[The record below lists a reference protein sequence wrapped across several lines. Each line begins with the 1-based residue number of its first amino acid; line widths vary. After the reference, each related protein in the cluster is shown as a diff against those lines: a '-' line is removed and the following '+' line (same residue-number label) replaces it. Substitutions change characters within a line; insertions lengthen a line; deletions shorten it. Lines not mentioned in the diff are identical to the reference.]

1 MAELRGLLVAGVALA
16 AATVAAVH
24 VGADSVD
31 AASAAS
37 VDGREGPAL
46 SIASDGDFFLPPRV
60 FVYSSGDTSGRSD
73 LGYNVGGGR
82 YFDRVEVRQRDESD
96 DRLEFAVA
104 DQPDKSKYQ
113 WCNGGNECS
122 HVEVGIVDDS
132 GALFLFADEASSST
146 DIAPG
151 GLGLDDWGYNPESG
165 EGAEL
170 ERYHA
175 VNDWPTQ
182 RVELSVEV
190 PERDLKIY
198 REILLQPAER
208 APDCADYPD
217 RDADRYSCLFLAER
231 LPSPRPSTPQSM
243 IDALPSLVQPKANY
257 RLVFAEEFDGT
268 PEEDGCKEGL
278 DNGMVTLSGGI
289 WNFDTDPCDNVDSN
303 GVPCQNIED
312 GHYYQAVTKIC
323 NSWLDSFSRFRYKY
337 GYLEIGYTLERDRH
351 TTAAWMNHA
360 MSVGDPHVQLKNKFP
375 RYDIP
380 INSYE
385 DVSRYLGTVINLY
398 EWLPTNDYQ
407 KSHQWINHL
416 IWAKSPTTKPRR
428 SNQLIAFCRSVHGS
442 NQLALYQPQ
451 NACTSSGE
459 VTLIRGIE
467 WTPGGYRNIAKVDGV
482 HDSPVVV
489 PMDKTAIVEWSAEQP
504 THQVIDDDGGRG
516 GFFEFLTEDDQDSIL
531 EKIGVS
537 HIPLDLVGDAW
548 GWPSLPQITAKLKID
563 YIRVFQPVDRYAGME
578 PVYQ

>member
-60 FVYSSGDTSGRSD
+60 FVYSSDDTSGRSD

-82 YFDRVEVRQRDESD
+82 YFDRVEVRRRDASD
-96 DRLEFAVA
+96 DKLEFAVEH
-104 DQPDKSKYQ
+104 QPDKSKYR
-113 WCNGGNECS
+113 WCYSSNECS

-132 GALFLFADEASSST
+132 GALFLFADEASSSI
-146 DIAPG
+146 DIGPG
-151 GLGLDDWGYNPESG
+151 GLGLDEWGPKPANRREDYYFVS
-165 EGAEL
+165 
-170 ERYHA
+170 
-175 VNDWPTQ
+175 DWPTQ
-182 RVELSVEV
+182 GVELSVEI

-217 RDADRYSCLFLAER
+217 RDADRYSCLFLAEQ
-231 LPSPRPSTPQSM
+231 LPSPPPSTPQSM

-257 RLVFAEEFDGT
+257 RLVFAEEFNGT
-268 PEEDGCKEGL
+268 PEANGCKEGL
-278 DNGMVTLSGGI
+278 DNGMVTLSGDI
-289 WNFDTDPCDNVDSN
+289 WNFDTNPCNNVDSN
-303 GVPCQNIED
+303 GVPCENVED
-312 GHYYQAVTKIC
+312 GSFYMAVTSVC
-323 NSWLDSFSRFRYKY
+323 NSTLDSSGRFRYKY
-337 GYLEIGYTLERDRH
+337 GYLEIGYTLEKDRH
-351 TTAAWMNHA
+351 STFAWMNLA
-360 MSVGDPHVQLKNKFP
+360 MSIGDPHVPLKNNFA

-380 INSYE
+380 TNSYE

-398 EWLPTNDYQ
+398 EWVPTYGRQ
-407 KSHQWINHL
+407 VSHQWINHL
-416 IWAKSPTTKPRR
+416 SWAKSPTTKPRR
-428 SNQLIAFCRSVHGS
+428 SNQWIQICNDGIPRT
-442 NQLALYQPQ
+442 NPPPLYETQ
-451 NACTSSGE
+451 NACTPSSE
-459 VTLIRGIE
+459 ATLIRGIE
-467 WTPGGYRNIAKVDGV
+467 WTPGGYRSIAKVGGI

-489 PMDKTAIVEWSAEQP
+489 PMDKIEIVEWSDEQP
-504 THQVIDDDGGRG
+504 THQAIDDDEGRG
-516 GFFEFLTEDDQDSIL
+516 RFFEFLTEDDQDSIL
-531 EKIGVS
+531 EKIAIS
-537 HIPLDLVGDAW
+537 HIPLDLVGVAW
-548 GWPSLPQITAKLKID
+548 GWPSSPRITAKLKID